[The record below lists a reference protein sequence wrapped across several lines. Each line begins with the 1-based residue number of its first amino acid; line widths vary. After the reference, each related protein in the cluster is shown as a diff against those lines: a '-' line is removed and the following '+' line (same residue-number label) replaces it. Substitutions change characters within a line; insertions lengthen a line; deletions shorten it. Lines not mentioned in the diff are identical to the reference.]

1 MTPKFR
7 KIPVILLAALLFMVN
22 MPLSAQS
29 TLKHTV
35 DIGETLASIAR
46 RYGTTEARIIEI
58 NPEAADF
65 IYVGMQ
71 LTIPL
76 ASAPQSAE
84 NSGQAHDGPD
94 AFETE
99 TILPLL
105 QQQTD
110 VSVQGTVEK
119 DSPGTW
125 RKEEDERKWT
135 FYEVQFMATSFKS
148 VKASGKYGLG
158 VIALPWEVAPDLCV
172 GGHMSLA
179 VNFGLASKGW
189 ETFTAMF
196 GPQLGYYFTPAVFL
210 AVPLDVVCETMVGS
224 NTKQLEQI
232 GAEDTFWG
240 LSLLP
245 SIYIGKKFGVYA
257 GLVLN
262 IPFVDNAEVT
272 CGFRTGIYF

>member
-7 KIPVILLAALLFMVN
+7 KIPVILLAVLLFMVN
-22 MPLSAQS
+22 VPLSAQP
-29 TLKHTV
+29 TLKHSV

-46 RYGTTEARIIEI
+46 RYGTTEARIIEF

-65 IYVGMQ
+65 IYVGMR

-76 ASAPQSAE
+76 APAPQSAE
-84 NSGQAHDGPD
+84 NSEQAHDGPD

-99 TILPLL
+99 AISPLL

-125 RKEEDERKWT
+125 RREEDERKWALWEIG
-135 FYEVQFMATSFKS
+135 FTSLSFEA
-148 VKASGKYGLG
+148 VKASGMYGFG
-158 VIALPWEVAPDLCV
+158 FTMLPWEIAPDLYA
-172 GGHMSLA
+172 GFHFSPLNF
-179 VNFGLASKGW
+179 NFGLAPEGYESD
-189 ETFTAMF
+189 MIML
-196 GPQLGYYFTPAVFL
+196 GPAIGYYFTPTVFIS
-210 AVPLDVVCETMVGS
+210 APLDLICNVSFGLGNDDKVYT
-224 NTKQLEQI
+224 
-232 GAEDTFWG
+232 DWG